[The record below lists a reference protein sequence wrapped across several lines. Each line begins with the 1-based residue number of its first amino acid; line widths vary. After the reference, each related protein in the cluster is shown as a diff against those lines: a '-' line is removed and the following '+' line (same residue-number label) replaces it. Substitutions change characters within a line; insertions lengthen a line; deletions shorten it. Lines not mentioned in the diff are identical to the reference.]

1 MPLIRKGEI
10 GTDEFVALHDDAA
23 VPADGAVI
31 VSATRFLADPETLA
45 QRHAPTGVAWPNN
58 RPVAELAPYLD
69 RLALVALGFP
79 TFRDGR
85 AYSQARQ
92 LREQYRFAG
101 ELRATGNVLRDQFLF
116 MLRAGFDSLEIAK
129 DSDAAAFSRAIT
141 RYSLF
146 YQPGADR
153 RPVANMLRLARTAN
167 KIKADTIVAPQR
179 DLSALNTALEHAAPE
194 KILAEAIRVTP
205 RLAVVSSF
213 GIESAVL
220 LHLVASLDRSLPV
233 IFLDTGWLFGETLAY
248 RDALIEHLGLTDV
261 RTVRPDAKRLSRAD
275 PESELWSENPDACCR
290 LRKVEP
296 LARALVPFD
305 AWVTGRKRFQGGA
318 RSQLAIVEAD
328 AGRLKFNPF
337 AATPQKEIAAR
348 FRAANL
354 PRHPLAASGYLSV
367 GCLPCS
373 TRARE
378 GEGVRDGRWRGRA
391 RTECG
396 IHCG

>member
-1 MPLIRKGEI
+1 MLLIRNGEI
-10 GTDEFVALHDDAA
+10 VTDDFVALHDDAPIT
-23 VPADGAVI
+23 VKGAI
-31 VSATRFLADPETLA
+31 ILSAARFLADPMLVK
-45 QRHAPTGVAWPNN
+45 QRAAPIGVAWPNN

-69 RLALVALGFP
+69 RLALVALNFP

-85 AYSQARQ
+85 AYGQARQ
-92 LREQYRFAG
+92 LREQHRFAG
-101 ELRATGNVLRDQFLF
+101 ELRATGDVLRDQFLF
-116 MLRAGFDSLEIAK
+116 MLRAGFDSFEVRK
-129 DSDAAAFSRAIT
+129 DADAAAFPEVVSRYSVFYQRSAGGAAIAAVSRRSQATMGIGARAIG
-141 RYSLF
+141 R
-146 YQPGADR
+146 PGCDA
-153 RPVANMLRLARTAN
+153 PALNAALENASPEEILAR
-167 KIKADTIVAPQR
+167 
-179 DLSALNTALEHAAPE
+179 
-194 KILAEAIRVTP
+194 AIRVTP
-205 RLAVVSSF
+205 KLAVVSSF

-220 LHLVASLDRSLPV
+220 LHLVAQADPSLPV

-248 RDALIEHLGLTDV
+248 RDALIERLGLSDV
-261 RTVRPDAKRLSRAD
+261 RTIHPDPERLDRVD
-275 PESELWSENPDACCR
+275 PESELWSEDADACCR